1 MPGTGT
7 GYSGTPLPR
16 KLGIKDGF
24 RVALVGAPEGF
35 GPELDPLPVDVRIVR
50 RLGRAPAIGAAA
62 DVDLAVVFVTSRA
75 ALTQRFPQVAGRL
88 PPAGPLWV
96 AWPKR
101 SSGVP
106 TDLTEDVLREV
117 CLPLGWVDTKVCA
130 ITEIW
135 SGLRFVLRKEN
146 RPREGEDARASRSP
160 PRPARERSP

>member
-1 MPGTGT
+1 MSGVPGSGA

-24 RVALVGAPEGF
+24 RVALVGAPDGF
-35 GPELDPLPVDVRIVR
+35 GPELEPLPDGVRLVR
-50 RLGRAPAIGAAA
+50 RAGAAA
-62 DVDLAVVFVTSRA
+62 AGVDLAVVFVTSRRD
-75 ALTQRFPQVAGRL
+75 LTRRFPQVAVRL
-88 PPAGPLWV
+88 PPAGALWV

-130 ITEIW
+130 ITDVW
-135 SGLRFVLRKEN
+135 SGLKFVLRKEN
-146 RPREGEDARASRSP
+146 RPP
-160 PRPARERSP
+160 T